1 MKNMS
6 NTETK
11 RDKFIRIA
19 EARTNKIISMV
30 QLLGNCANPT
40 SYEYTE
46 KDVSDIF
53 GAIEKELKI
62 AKMKFTSIDD
72 KPTKFKLER

>member
-1 MKNMS
+1 MKTMS

-11 RDKFIRIA
+11 REKFIRIA

-30 QLLGNCANPT
+30 QLLGNCANPA

-62 AKMKFTSIDD
+62 AKMKFASSDEKT
-72 KPTKFKLER
+72 TKFKLDR

>member
-1 MKNMS
+1 MS
-6 NTETK
+6 QNETK
-11 RDKFIRIA
+11 REKFIRIA

-30 QLLGNCANPT
+30 QLLGNCANPG

-46 KDVSDIF
+46 KDVADIF
-53 GAIEKELKI
+53 GAIEKEIKLT
-62 AKMKFTSIDD
+62 KMKFSSADD